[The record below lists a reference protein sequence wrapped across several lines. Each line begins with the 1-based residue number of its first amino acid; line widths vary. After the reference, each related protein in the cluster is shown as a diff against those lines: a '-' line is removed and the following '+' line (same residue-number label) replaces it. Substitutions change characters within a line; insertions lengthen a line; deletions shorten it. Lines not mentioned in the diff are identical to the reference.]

1 LLSRNEQRLGS
12 PEKPLSDLGLL
23 SYRMYWRTSVIQ
35 ALLHLDSN
43 TTTINDLSLYT
54 SMTHEDI
61 IHTLRLM
68 NAMHKNPNGDLVLC
82 VDFKELKIYEQKIRK
97 KGYLTIKQ
105 DNLKWDPILLH
116 RMIAETESGGEGNS
130 V

>member
-1 LLSRNEQRLGS
+1 
-12 PEKPLSDLGLL
+12 
-23 SYRMYWRTSVIQ
+23 
-35 ALLHLDSN
+35 
-43 TTTINDLSLYT
+43 
-54 SMTHEDI
+54 MTHEDI